1 MRKLFYII
9 YIVVSALILFQ
20 SSKLID
26 TVIEKKLTGAPEE
39 AVGIQAVQNSLPR
52 REEDSYDISMFNSTL
67 FSVPEKAVGESETE
81 NTEVSNSPLLNKYLL
96 DGSIVLSGGRSIAII
111 RKVREKEGG
120 IYRKGDMIDNYE
132 IVKIEKFGVFL
143 SDGLST
149 SALPMYQ
156 RPQNSQRKA
165 ITRNTEQQAPQ
176 EAGFEN
182 AQKIKKV
189 LSRSDVENKVFSKVN
204 QILTQIAISPYMV
217 NGNMDGLRLIRVP
230 NNSIVY
236 ELGGRSGDI
245 IRRVNGHEV
254 NQIDQM
260 YKLWDNIKDD
270 SFISVDLERN
280 KQIYSYNFEIRE

>member
-1 MRKLFYII
+1 MRKIFYLL

-20 SSKLID
+20 SSRFID
-26 TVIEKKLTGAPEE
+26 TVIEKKITIVPEE
-39 AVGIQAVQNSLPR
+39 DAGLQALRSSPPP
-52 REEDSYDISMFNSTL
+52 REEDTYDISMFNSTL
-67 FSVPEKAVGESETE
+67 FSVPEKTESQSGNQTPEAAE
-81 NTEVSNSPLLNKYLL
+81 SPLVNKYIL
-96 DGSIVLSGGRSIAII
+96 DGIIVLPAGRSIAII
-111 RKVREKEGG
+111 RRVRERQGSV
-120 IYRKGDMIDNYE
+120 YRKGDMIDNYE
-132 IVKIEKFGVFL
+132 IVKIEKFRVL
-143 SDGLST
+143 MSDGLTT
-149 SALPMYQ
+149 SALSMYA
-156 RPQNSQRKA
+156 RPQNRERKVIA
-165 ITRNTEQQAPQ
+165 RSTRPAPRMT
-176 EAGFEN
+176 GYEN
-182 AQKIKKV
+182 AKKIKKV

-217 NGNMDGLRLIRVP
+217 NGTMEGLRLIRVP

-280 KQIYSYNFEIRE
+280 KQIFTYNFEIRE

>member
-9 YIVVSALILFQ
+9 YVVVSVFILFQ

-39 AVGIQAVQNSLPR
+39 AAGIQAVQNSPPR
-52 REEDSYDISMFNSTL
+52 REEDSYDISMFNSKL
-67 FSVPEKAVGESETE
+67 FSVPEKAVGESEME
-81 NTEVSNSPLLNKYLL
+81 NSEVSNSPLLNKYVL
-96 DGSIVLSGGRSIAII
+96 DGIIVLSGGRSIAII
-111 RKVREKEGG
+111 RKVREKEGS

-132 IVKIEKFGVFL
+132 IVKIEKFRVL
-143 SDGLST
+143 MNDGLST
-149 SALPMYQ
+149 SALSMYQ
-156 RPQNSQRKA
+156 RPQSRQRKT
-165 ITRNTEQQAPQ
+165 ITRNTQQQAPQ
-176 EAGFEN
+176 GFEN

-217 NGNMDGLRLIRVP
+217 NGSMEGLRLIRVP

-254 NQIDQM
+254 KQIDQM